1 MLEHVKHTPKYIVL
15 PTGPQVQLNK
25 TPLQESTT
33 EVSSL
38 ETPIKS
44 VTRTE
49 ETSRPI
55 SKMAAKKKDA
65 RGSSSNNDYSKQV
78 TNLLANIH

>member
-1 MLEHVKHTPKYIVL
+1 MLEHVKNTPKYIVL
-15 PTGPQVQLNK
+15 PTSPQVQLNK
-25 TPLQESTT
+25 TPLHESTT

-49 ETSRPI
+49 ETLRPI

-65 RGSSSNNDYSKQV
+65 RWSSSNNDYSKQV
-78 TNLLANIH
+78 TNLLTNIH